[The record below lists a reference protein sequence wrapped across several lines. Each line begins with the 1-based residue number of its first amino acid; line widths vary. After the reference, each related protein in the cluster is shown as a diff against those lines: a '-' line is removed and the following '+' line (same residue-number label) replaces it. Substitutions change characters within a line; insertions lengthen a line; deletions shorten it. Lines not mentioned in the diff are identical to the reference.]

1 MTEKPSTWTRIK
13 WAIVGKPVT
22 YEEHRAAQASQ
33 FRDARVVGHAEA
45 RHQRFHA
52 GGF

>member
-1 MTEKPSTWTRIK
+1 MTEKPGLWTRLK
-13 WAIVGKPVT
+13 WAVFGKPVS

-33 FRDARVVGHAEA
+33 FRDERTIAYHETRN
-45 RHQRFHA
+45 QRFHA